1 MMPEQLAE
9 PGADR
14 PRILV
19 VDDDIHVL
27 EGMKRWLRL
36 EFDVTVATSGKEAI
50 RLVTSRERFAVV
62 VTDLQMPGMDGNA
75 LLFCLRTAAPETVG
89 ILLTGNADLEAAIA
103 AVNQGHAFR
112 ILTKPCPLA
121 TLRDAVEK
129 AVQRHRQ
136 NLAGGAHAPA
146 L

>member
-1 MMPEQLAE
+1 MPEQRAE
-9 PGADR
+9 PAAAR

-19 VDDDIHVL
+19 VDDDVPML

-36 EFDVTVATSGKEAI
+36 EFDVTAVTSGKEAI
-50 RLVTSRERFAVV
+50 RLVTSREPFAVV

-121 TLRDAVEK
+121 ILRDAIEK
-129 AVQRHRQ
+129 GIERHRQ
-136 NLAGGAHAPA
+136 NRAGSTHAPA
-146 L
+146 S